1 MLKKK
6 EKIVRKIVFLKLT
19 FLLFALCA
27 GEMTELRNNPGQ
39 TDLPPNMPPTMPP
52 TMAN

>member
-1 MLKKK
+1 
-6 EKIVRKIVFLKLT
+6 VRKIIFLKLT

-39 TDLPPNMPPTMPP
+39 NLPPNMPPTMPP
-52 TMAN
+52 AMAN